1 MADLLDVVAAG
12 RLLKMA
18 DAVSESHR
26 TFLERALLNY
36 NSVNKQYR
44 REIAQVWACNMDL
57 SRAVEWRTEGTE
69 RLTDEQIAGA
79 ARDIKA
85 ACEIDKAIG
94 VALCELGTRKVLEMR
109 MEQLPPPDPSIS
121 LRFKEL
127 FQVLATNTSFDKF
140 GDQYLW
146 NLLRFE
152 LPAPLE
158 ASLSVE
164 TPYAAINSVHGEH
177 VNDLVQGWVRTLPQD
192 LPARV
197 DYTSLSPQGLVCIA
211 GILQEHLDDVA
222 LPVYVNGAIAR
233 PHNTVVFG
241 GTQGLC
247 DIPDT
252 CGCVINNVYYTA
264 SETDGYV
271 SVVLKLA
278 SLMECRD
285 LYWAIVDPVRLPP
298 VSPLKQYT

>member
-1 MADLLDVVAAG
+1 MTDLLDIVSAE
-12 RLLKMA
+12 RLLKMV
-18 DAVSESHR
+18 DSTSFSNCS
-26 TFLERALLNY
+26 FLELSLLNH
-36 NSVNKQYR
+36 NSINKQYR
-44 REIAQVWACNMDL
+44 REIAQVWACNKNL
-57 SRAVEWRTEGTE
+57 AHAAEWRTDGTE
-69 RLTDEQIAGA
+69 RLSNEQIAGA
-79 ARDIKA
+79 AKDIKTGV
-85 ACEIDKAIG
+85 EIDKAIG
-94 VALCELGTRKVLEMR
+94 VVLCELGTRKIEKMR
-109 MEQLPPPDPSIS
+109 IEQLPAPDLQVSA
-121 LRFKEL
+121 RFKEL

-158 ASLSVE
+158 ASLSIE
-164 TPYAAINSVHGEH
+164 TPYEAINSVHGDH

-197 DYTSLSPQGLVCIA
+197 DFTSMAPQGLVCIA
-211 GILQEHLDDVA
+211 GILQEHLDDTA

-233 PHNTVVFG
+233 PHTSVVFG

-252 CGCVINNVYYTA
+252 CGCIFDNVYYVA

-285 LYWAIVDPVRLPP
+285 LFWAIVDPIRLPP